1 MLPHRRSALRA
12 ATTTAA
18 LAGALLLPS
27 AAAFADTGSTAAPAA
42 GTTSA
47 NCTATKTMS
56 IFGDMTVDLSTGP
69 SGPKAVLKSAK
80 GKTVAT
86 VDRAHPMDDPDGMR
100 IKYPNIAGSLF
111 LYRNEGGSTP
121 WRSTP
126 FPRLPEGS
134 TDSGAG
140 TGKEI
145 RNGCTVTQTI
155 GSVFGEMTVDL
166 SMSPAGPKAVLRN
179 SKGKAVATVDR
190 AHPVDESDGLMI
202 KHADSTAPLFL
213 DVSEGGAALWRTNPF
228 PKLPEDCADTAKPA
242 PVATPG
248 SAAPQTSAVPAGAVA
263 AGASGV
269 GHGNGKLVAGGGALA
284 VASAATLGFVV
295 TRRRRAADAGR

>member
-1 MLPHRRSALRA
+1 MLPHRRTALRA

-42 GTTSA
+42 GTTSDS
-47 NCTATKTMS
+47 CTATKTMS
-56 IFGDMTVDLSTGP
+56 IFGEMTVDLSIGP
-69 SGPKAVLKSAK
+69 AGPKAVLKNSK
-80 GKTVAT
+80 GKAVST
-86 VDRAHPMDDPDGMR
+86 VDRAHPVDGPNGMM

-126 FPRLPEGS
+126 FPRLPKGC

-140 TGKEI
+140 TGKET

-166 SMSPAGPKAVLRN
+166 SMSPAGPKAVLKN
-179 SKGKAVATVDR
+179 SKGKAVSTVDR
-190 AHPVDESDGLMI
+190 AHPVDGPNGMMI
-202 KHADSTAPLFL
+202 KHPDSTAPLFL
-213 DVSEGGAALWRTNPF
+213 DVSEGGSALWRSNPF
-228 PKLPEDCADTAKPA
+228 PKLPEDCANTAKPA
-242 PVATPG
+242 PVATTG

-263 AGASGV
+263 AGATGV
-269 GHGNGKLVAGGGALA
+269 GHGNTSLVAGGGALA
-284 VASAATLGFVV
+284 VASAAALGFVV